1 VNFYAAM
8 EQVKT
13 SHQLQQFD
21 VDSNYVV
28 LSKNPDADSRIYS
41 DFLTDRHG
49 ELRKY
54 YDKAYE
60 NPSYILFVHK

>member
-1 VNFYAAM
+1 VNFYAAI

-13 SHQLQQFD
+13 NHQQQQFD
-21 VDSNYVV
+21 VDSDYVV

-41 DFLTDRHG
+41 DFWTDRQG
-49 ELRKY
+49 DLRKY

-60 NPSYILFVHK
+60 NPSYILFVRD